1 MLINALIDGYLLS
14 KFAHLNISMDFS
26 RIPNYKFPPDIGTA
40 SNKLPEN
47 KDRYQ
52 SAVSLVLVIDP
63 KS

>member
-26 RIPNYKFPPDIGTA
+26 RIPNYKFPPDMGSTA
-40 SNKLPEN
+40 SNKLSKN

-52 SAVSLVLVIDP
+52 SAVSL
-63 KS
+63 